1 MLIFSLDGWSR
12 LLPTRFLV
20 SRRTQDPTRLHY
32 DFSYGTCTLFGQ
44 PFNAV
49 LLSSFLSCRGPTT
62 PVRELVWAPPL
73 SLAATYGIIL
83 YFLFLRVLRCF
94 SSPGTSLMSYVF
106 AHGCHPITDDG
117 FPHSDICGSLRAYRS
132 PQHFAVCCV
141 LLQFQ
146 VPRHPPYAL
155 SYLITTF
162 LRVFA
167 FSKVY

>member
-1 MLIFSLDGWSR
+1 MQSVTPACPHSGLGSSAFA
-12 LLPTRFLV
+12 
-20 SRRTQDPTRLHY
+20 RRYLRNH
-32 DFSYGTCTLFGQ
+32 S
-44 PFNAV
+44 
-49 LLSSFLSCRGPTT
+49 
-62 PVRELVWAPPL
+62 
-73 SLAATYGIIL
+73 
-83 YFLFLRVLRCF
+83 YFLFLRILRCF

-167 FSKVY
+167 FSKVYWVTVNFLFNFTREYLCFSYNFRYRPYICLLLFSFQRSTSRKSFSDFQN